1 MPTKYILNADDY
13 GPIDFINRGVKTLVE
28 QGMINSVQV
37 LVNGDEPSDDHAKLK
52 DSLTELRDRIP
63 EGKNLDIGCHLT
75 LTSGRP
81 MYKRNE
87 GEEAVATT
95 WSHMLQK
102 IDGRYYFKK
111 YSKFYFRFAEPEHN
125 EKYTTAIKEEFKIQ
139 IDTLGSLID
148 QINQSD
154 DPRKLVFSSVS
165 NHHNIF
171 TSNKTLFEIYV
182 ASTTYNN
189 HKLAI
194 RSPMVKPSKSATLY
208 NNIVLPLLNFS
219 DKRKHRRMMKA
230 MNEAFCEQQ
239 YIGTSDLVIKTP
251 SYIDVTFYKGT
262 GSLGIGNIFMRKIK
276 DRIKKLKK
284 MLARAKETD
293 GVDEI
298 VEFVFHLGQGTE
310 NLRSDS
316 ITNGYIG
323 VSNKYFDNRQ
333 IEFHAL
339 VKANQEG
346 GFQEIFNHQISWN
359 SCSDIT
365 YKAQG

>member
-37 LVNGDEPSDDHAKLK
+37 LVNGDDSEDYAKLNK
-52 DSLTELRDRIP
+52 SLKELRDRIP
-63 EGKNLDIGCHLT
+63 EGKSLDIGCHLT

-81 MYKRNE
+81 MYKRNDNN
-87 GEEAVATT
+87 EEASATT
-95 WSHMLQK
+95 WSHMVRE

-125 EKYTTAIKEEFKIQ
+125 EKYTTAIKEEFKMQ

-148 QINQSD
+148 QINQSG

-182 ASTTYNN
+182 ASATYNN

-194 RSPMVKPSKSATLY
+194 RSPMVKPAYTASLY
-208 NNIVLPLLNFS
+208 NDFVLPFFNSS
-219 DKRKHRRMMKA
+219 DKRKHRKMMKK
-230 MNEAFCEQQ
+230 MNKAFCQQQ
-239 YIGTSDLVIKTP
+239 YTGASDLVIKTP

-262 GSLGIGNIFMRKIK
+262 GSLGIGNVFMSKIN
-276 DRIKKLKK
+276 DRVKKLKK
-284 MLARAKETD
+284 MLARAKEDNGED
-293 GVDEI
+293 GI

-310 NLRSDS
+310 NLRSNN

-333 IEFHAL
+333 VEFHAL
-339 VKANQEG
+339 VKASQGG
-346 GFQEIFNHQISWN
+346 GFQEIFNNQISWN